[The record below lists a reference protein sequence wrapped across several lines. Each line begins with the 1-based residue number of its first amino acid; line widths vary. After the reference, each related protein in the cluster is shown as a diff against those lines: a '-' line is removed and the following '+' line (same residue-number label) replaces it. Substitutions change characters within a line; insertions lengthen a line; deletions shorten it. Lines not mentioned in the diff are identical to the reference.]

1 MFLLWGLCKKGETMQ
16 VNEQE
21 KVDSAREPDTRLH
34 RWQVFFAS
42 GSDWYAVGE
51 FVALDETSAI
61 ERAVEVLG
69 SASAHRAEE
78 IPWDAAPLSRQR
90 PQ

>member
-1 MFLLWGLCKKGETMQ
+1 MQ
-16 VNEQE
+16 PKVIHQEQ
-21 KVDSAREPDTRLH
+21 VGSAGDHEVRLH

-51 FVALDETSAI
+51 FVAFDQTAAI

-69 SASAHRAEE
+69 PASAYQAEE
-78 IPWDAAPLSRQR
+78 IPWDAAPLLRQR
-90 PQ
+90 G